1 MIVLL
6 AVGLLA
12 FELNTRKRRISCITR
27 IEVLVMDLDA
37 FRKACDDM
45 DLKFVEGQK
54 QYRTDDGH
62 HKCDHAAQLVNG
74 QTHELGLVRSRYDDR
89 SKSIVVDDA
98 GNGWSI
104 MLDTFGR
111 NGRAITARVGTKCE
125 TLLHSYGCHAVC
137 NKATQMGWSLTEEQ
151 QADGSV
157 VFGAAPKAMLQAGE
171 GGSW

>member
-1 MIVLL
+1 
-6 AVGLLA
+6 
-12 FELNTRKRRISCITR
+12 
-27 IEVLVMDLDA
+27 MDLDA
-37 FRKACDDM
+37 FRKACVEL

-54 QYRTDDGH
+54 TYRTDDGQ

-89 SKSIVVDDA
+89 AKRIVQDEA

-111 NGRAITARVGTKCE
+111 GGRAIIGRVGTKCE
-125 TLLHSYGCHAVC
+125 TLLHSYGCHAVR
-137 NKATQMGWSLTEEQ
+137 NKATKMNWSLTETEQ
-151 QADGSV
+151 EDGSV
-157 VFGAAPKAMLQAGE
+157 VFDAAPKAMLQADD